1 MAEDLCRLDAI
12 AQAELV
18 RRGEATPRELVE
30 AAIAR
35 IEKLNPELGAV
46 IWTAFE
52 RARRDTASPLPDGP
66 FRGVPLLL
74 KDLGAHLA
82 GEPCHNGM
90 RLLKEARWTEPGETF
105 FAGALRE
112 AGFVSL
118 GRTNTPEL
126 GLLPTSEP
134 DAYPP
139 TRNPF
144 DPARSAGGSSG
155 GAAAAVASGM
165 VPVAHASD
173 GGGSIRIPAAHCGL
187 VGLKPSRG
195 RNSFG
200 PDLGERWIGFSAEGF
215 VTRSVRDTAALL
227 DLVSGPRPGDPY
239 VAPPPARPFAAELG
253 APPGRLRVGFLARGT
268 RGVQIHAECAAA
280 AVETARLLE
289 SLGHGVEE
297 NHPAAMDEPE
307 AVGGYVR
314 VVACSVA
321 AGLERWGEKLGR
333 AVGPGDV
340 EPLTWA
346 VAEIGRRTRVE
357 ELLATLDC
365 NHARNRRLA
374 AWWRPGAW
382 RPSAGPTAAGGEDGF
397 DLLVTPTTGE
407 PAPPLGEFAPRPD
420 QPLHGFLRAAVFG
433 LFTTHF
439 NVSGLPAVSLPLHW
453 TPEGLPVG
461 VQLVAAYGREDLLL
475 RVAAQLEAARPW
487 AGRRPGLH
495 A

>member
-1 MAEDLCRLDAI
+1 MAEDLARLDAV

-18 RRGEATPRELVE
+18 RRGEASPAELVE

-46 IWTAFE
+46 IWPAFE
-52 RARRDTASPLPDGP
+52 RARREVASRLPDGP

-90 RLLKEARWTEPGETF
+90 RFLKEAGWTEPGETW
-105 FAGALRE
+105 FAAALRE

-139 TRNPF
+139 TRNPW
-144 DPARSAGGSSG
+144 DPARSPGGSSG

-200 PDLGERWIGFSAEGF
+200 PDLGERWLGFSAEGF

-239 VAPPPARPFAAELG
+239 VAPPPTRPFAAEVG
-253 APPGRLRVGFLARGT
+253 APPGRLRIGFLARGT
-268 RGVQIHAECAAA
+268 RGAEIHAQCRAA

-289 SLGHGVEE
+289 SLGHTVEE
-297 NHPAAMDEPE
+297 SHPAPMDEPE

-321 AGLERWGEKLGR
+321 AGLARWGEKVGR
-333 AVGPGDV
+333 NIGPADV

-346 VAEIGRRTRVE
+346 VAEIGRRTKVE
-357 ELLATLDC
+357 ELFATLEG
-365 NHARNRRLA
+365 NHARSRKLA
-374 AWWRPGAW
+374 AWWRQTTGP
-382 RPSAGPTAAGGEDGF
+382 PSACSEDGF
-397 DLLVTPTTGE
+397 DLLVTPTAGE
-407 PAPPLGEFAPRPD
+407 PAPPLGEFAARPD

-439 NVSGLPAVSLPLHW
+439 NVSGQPALSLPLHW

-487 AGRRPGLH
+487 ADRRPDVH